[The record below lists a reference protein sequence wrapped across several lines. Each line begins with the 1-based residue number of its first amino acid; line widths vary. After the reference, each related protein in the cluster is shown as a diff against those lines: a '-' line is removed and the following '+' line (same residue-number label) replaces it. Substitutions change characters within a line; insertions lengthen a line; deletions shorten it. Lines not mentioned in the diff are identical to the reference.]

1 MNTTK
6 PIPRYSHPPL
16 IGAYS
21 YKMTPLLSVTPS
33 KRSNAKPPSLL
44 KTHIQSQKEN
54 SNSFS
59 NINKQINTTKT
70 YVKESH
76 KLLFSNKDKDKS
88 TCTSGNSNS
97 NSNTQAMMMMTHP
110 IYTKR
115 KNVKVKNRKISSNDV
130 KSMITLNKNEEY
142 SITCENNSNNKDDG
156 NNHISTYMKNVA
168 LQQSYVK
175 KRPNNRSF
183 IRMSSTCVGNNN
195 VSSYFSNS
203 NNNNNNNAHFMHYFD
218 RDCNNN
224 NHNNVINNSSNIS
237 FISHHHHAINT
248 SHLGNY
254 NTNNNITKLQPHQH
268 TYTHNNNNNT
278 HNHHHHHTTH
288 IPTYIPSSTSNND
301 ISEYFT
307 YSEEKDHEL
316 TKDEK
321 EIYGTREMKGYQ
333 KLKLLG
339 K

>member
-1 MNTTK
+1 MNPTK

-33 KRSNAKPPSLL
+33 KRSNAKPPSLI

-59 NINKQINTTKT
+59 NINKQSNSMKT
-70 YVKESH
+70 
-76 KLLFSNKDKDKS
+76 NAC
-88 TCTSGNSNS
+88 TCTSGN
-97 NSNTQAMMMMTHP
+97 TQAMMMMMTHP

-142 SITCENNSNNKDDG
+142 SITCENNNNNITMTNSNSNNKDDG
-156 NNHISTYMKNVA
+156 SNHISTYMKNVA

-203 NNNNNNNAHFMHYFD
+203 NSNNNNNANNAHFMHYFD
-218 RDCNNN
+218 RDCNYHNNN
-224 NHNNVINNSSNIS
+224 NHGSVINNSSNIS
-237 FISHHHHAINT
+237 FINNHHAINT

-268 TYTHNNNNNT
+268 THNT
-278 HNHHHHHTTH
+278 HHLHTTH
-288 IPTYIPSSTSNND
+288 IPTYIPSSSNDD

-307 YSEEKDHEL
+307 YTDEKDHDL

>member
-59 NINKQINTTKT
+59 NINKQINTMKT

-288 IPTYIPSSTSNND
+288 IPSSTSNND

>member
-59 NINKQINTTKT
+59 NINKQINTMKT

-203 NNNNNNNAHFMHYFD
+203 NNNNAHFMHYFD

-268 TYTHNNNNNT
+268 TYTHNNNNT

>member
-88 TCTSGNSNS
+88 TCTSGGS

-142 SITCENNSNNKDDG
+142 SITCENNNNKDDG
-156 NNHISTYMKNVA
+156 SNHISTYMKNVA

-224 NHNNVINNSSNIS
+224 NHNSVINNSSNIS
-237 FISHHHHAINT
+237 FINHHHHAINT

-268 TYTHNNNNNT
+268 TYTHNNNNT
-278 HNHHHHHTTH
+278 HHHHHTTH

-307 YSEEKDHEL
+307 YSDEKDHEL

>member
-1 MNTTK
+1 MNPTK

-33 KRSNAKPPSLL
+33 KRSNAKPPSLI

-59 NINKQINTTKT
+59 NINKQINSMKT
-70 YVKESH
+70 
-76 KLLFSNKDKDKS
+76 NAC
-88 TCTSGNSNS
+88 TCTSGN
-97 NSNTQAMMMMTHP
+97 TQAMMMMMTHP

-142 SITCENNSNNKDDG
+142 SITCENNNNNNITMTNSNSNNKDDG
-156 NNHISTYMKNVA
+156 SNHISTYMKNVA

-203 NNNNNNNAHFMHYFD
+203 NSNNNNNANNAHFMHYFD
-218 RDCNNN
+218 RDCNYHNN
-224 NHNNVINNSSNIS
+224 NNYGSVINNSSNIS
-237 FISHHHHAINT
+237 FINNHHAINT

-268 TYTHNNNNNT
+268 THNT
-278 HNHHHHHTTH
+278 HHLHTTH
-288 IPTYIPSSTSNND
+288 IPTYIPSSSNDD

-307 YSEEKDHEL
+307 YTDEKDHDL

>member
-1 MNTTK
+1 MNTNK

-33 KRSNAKPPSLL
+33 KRSNAKPPSLI
-44 KTHIQSQKEN
+44 KTHIQAQKEN

-59 NINKQINTTKT
+59 NINKQMNSMKT

-76 KLLFSNKDKDKS
+76 KLLFSNKDKTKVD
-88 TCTSGNSNS
+88 TSSVMNMNAQGMM
-97 NSNTQAMMMMTHP
+97 MMMMTHP

-115 KNVKVKNRKISSNDV
+115 KNMKVKNRKISSNDI
-130 KSMITLNKNEEY
+130 KSMITLNKNDEY
-142 SITCENNSNNKDDG
+142 SITYENNNGVNNNITMTNSNSNNKDDG
-156 NNHISTYMKNVA
+156 NHISTYMKNVA

-183 IRMSSTCVGNNN
+183 IRMSSTCVGNNA
-195 VSSYFSNS
+195 SSYFSNGNS
-203 NNNNNNNAHFMHYFD
+203 NSNSNGAHFIHYFERDWNYHNNNNNNHIVMN
-218 RDCNNN
+218 
-224 NHNNVINNSSNIS
+224 NNSSNIS
-237 FISHHHHAINT
+237 YINNGVNT
-248 SHLGNY
+248 SHLGY
-254 NTNNNITKLQPHQH
+254 NTNNITKLQ
-268 TYTHNNNNNT
+268 THSIQQ
-278 HNHHHHHTTH
+278 HNHQHHTTH
-288 IPTYIPSSTSNND
+288 MPTYIPSSTDD
-301 ISEYFT
+301 IAEYFT
-307 YSEEKDHEL
+307 YADEREHEL
-316 TKDEK
+316 TKEEK

>member
-224 NHNNVINNSSNIS
+224 NHNSVINNSSNIS
-237 FISHHHHAINT
+237 FINHHHHAINT

-268 TYTHNNNNNT
+268 TYTHNNNNT

-288 IPTYIPSSTSNND
+288 IPTYIPSSTSNDD

-307 YSEEKDHEL
+307 YSDEKDHEL

>member
-59 NINKQINTTKT
+59 NINKQINTMKT

-268 TYTHNNNNNT
+268 TYTHNNNNT

>member
-203 NNNNNNNAHFMHYFD
+203 NNNNAHFMHYFD

-224 NHNNVINNSSNIS
+224 NHNSVINNSSNIS
-237 FISHHHHAINT
+237 FINHHHHAINT

-268 TYTHNNNNNT
+268 TYTHNNNNT

-288 IPTYIPSSTSNND
+288 IPTYIPSSTSNDD

-307 YSEEKDHEL
+307 YSDEKDHEL

>member
-1 MNTTK
+1 MNTTNH
-6 PIPRYSHPPL
+6 IQRYSHPPL

-59 NINKQINTTKT
+59 NINKQINTMKT

-76 KLLFSNKDKDKS
+76 KLLFSNKDKS
-88 TCTSGNSNS
+88 ACTSGNSNS
-97 NSNTQAMMMMTHP
+97 NTQVMMMMMTHP

-142 SITCENNSNNKDDG
+142 SITCDNNNNNKDDG
-156 NNHISTYMKNVA
+156 SNNHISTYLKNVA

-203 NNNNNNNAHFMHYFD
+203 NNNNNNN
-218 RDCNNN
+218 
-224 NHNNVINNSSNIS
+224 NHNSVINNSSNIS
-237 FISHHHHAINT
+237 FINHHAINT

-254 NTNNNITKLQPHQH
+254 NTNNITKLQPHQH
-268 TYTHNNNNNT
+268 TYTHNNNNNNT
-278 HNHHHHHTTH
+278 HHLHTTH
-288 IPTYIPSSTSNND
+288 IPSSTSNDD

-307 YSEEKDHEL
+307 YSDEKDPEL